1 MDIHKAEI
9 FGKEYVIEELIYN
22 LTEKIK
28 ERNNSRRVTSYICK
42 SLQLIPQGKYL
53 SEDIFSMFDD
63 KPKKERTAKEIVE
76 EVVEKAGLVRL
87 RSGKESILFVR

>member
-1 MDIHKAEI
+1 MDIHKAQI

-28 ERNNSRRVTSYICK
+28 ERNNSRRITSYICK

-53 SEDIFSMFDD
+53 SEDIFSMFEE

-87 RSGKESILFVR
+87 RSGN

>member
-28 ERNNSRRVTSYICK
+28 ERNNSRRITSYICK

-87 RSGKESILFVR
+87 RSGNEGI

>member
-28 ERNNSRRVTSYICK
+28 ERNNSRRITSYICK

-87 RSGKESILFVR
+87 ISGN

>member
-1 MDIHKAEI
+1 MDVHKAEI

-28 ERNNSRRVTSYICK
+28 ERNNSRRITSYICK

-87 RSGKESILFVR
+87 RSGN

>member
-9 FGKEYVIEELIYN
+9 FGKEYVIEELLYN

-28 ERNNSRRVTSYICK
+28 ERNNSRRITSYICK

-53 SEDIFSMFDD
+53 SEDIFSMFEE

-87 RSGKESILFVR
+87 RSGD

>member
-28 ERNNSRRVTSYICK
+28 ERNNSRRITSYICK

-53 SEDIFSMFDD
+53 SEDIFSMFEE

-87 RSGKESILFVR
+87 RSGHESI

>member
-28 ERNNSRRVTSYICK
+28 ERNNSRRITSYICK

-53 SEDIFSMFDD
+53 SEDIFSMFEE

-87 RSGKESILFVR
+87 KVGNESI

>member
-28 ERNNSRRVTSYICK
+28 ERNNSRRITSYICK

-87 RSGKESILFVR
+87 KRGN

>member
-53 SEDIFSMFDD
+53 SEDIFSMFEE
-63 KPKKERTAKEIVE
+63 KPKKERTAKEIIE

-87 RSGKESILFVR
+87 RSGN

>member
-53 SEDIFSMFDD
+53 SEDIFSMFED

-87 RSGKESILFVR
+87 RSGD

>member
-28 ERNNSRRVTSYICK
+28 ERNNSRRITSYICK

-53 SEDIFSMFDD
+53 SEDIFTMFDD
-63 KPKKERTAKEIVE
+63 KPKKARTATQIVE
-76 EVVEKAGLVRL
+76 EVADKAGLVSL
-87 RSGKESILFVR
+87 RSGNESI

>member
-9 FGKEYVIEELIYN
+9 FGKGYVIEELVYN

-63 KPKKERTAKEIVE
+63 KPKKERSAKEIVE
-76 EVVEKAGLVRL
+76 EVVERAGLVRL
-87 RSGKESILFVR
+87 RSGN

>member
-9 FGKEYVIEELIYN
+9 FGKEYVIEELIYT

-28 ERNNSRRVTSYICK
+28 ERNNSRRITSYICK

-87 RSGKESILFVR
+87 RSGN

>member
-28 ERNNSRRVTSYICK
+28 ERNNSRRITSYICK

-87 RSGKESILFVR
+87 RSGNESL

>member
-9 FGKEYVIEELIYN
+9 FGKEYVIEELLYN

-28 ERNNSRRVTSYICK
+28 ERNNSRRITSYICK

-53 SEDIFSMFDD
+53 SEDIFTMFDD

-87 RSGKESILFVR
+87 RSGD

>member
-63 KPKKERTAKEIVE
+63 KPKKERSAKEIVE

-87 RSGKESILFVR
+87 RSGN

>member
-28 ERNNSRRVTSYICK
+28 ERNNSRRITSYICK

-63 KPKKERTAKEIVE
+63 KPKKERSAKEIVE

-87 RSGKESILFVR
+87 RSGN

>member
-9 FGKEYVIEELIYN
+9 FGKEYVIEELLYN

-28 ERNNSRRVTSYICK
+28 ERNNSRRITSYICK

-87 RSGKESILFVR
+87 KGGN

>member
-9 FGKEYVIEELIYN
+9 FGKEYVIEELIYS

-76 EVVEKAGLVRL
+76 EVVKKAGLVRL
-87 RSGKESILFVR
+87 KVGNESI

>member
-9 FGKEYVIEELIYN
+9 FGKEYVIEELIYS

-53 SEDIFSMFDD
+53 SEDIFSMFEE

-87 RSGKESILFVR
+87 TSGNESI

>member
-28 ERNNSRRVTSYICK
+28 ERNNSRRITSYICK

-63 KPKKERTAKEIVE
+63 KPKKERTAKEIIE

-87 RSGKESILFVR
+87 RSGN

>member
-28 ERNNSRRVTSYICK
+28 ERNNSRRITSYICK

-87 RSGKESILFVR
+87 RSGHESI

>member
-1 MDIHKAEI
+1 MDIRKAEI

-28 ERNNSRRVTSYICK
+28 ERNNSRRITSYICK

-63 KPKKERTAKEIVE
+63 KPKKERSAKEIVE

-87 RSGKESILFVR
+87 ISGN

>member
-28 ERNNSRRVTSYICK
+28 ERNNSRRITSYICK

-76 EVVEKAGLVRL
+76 EVVERAGLVRL
-87 RSGKESILFVR
+87 RSGN

>member
-63 KPKKERTAKEIVE
+63 KPKKERSAKEIVE
-76 EVVEKAGLVRL
+76 EVVKKAGLVRL
-87 RSGKESILFVR
+87 TSGNESI

>member
-9 FGKEYVIEELIYN
+9 FGKGYVIEELIYN

-28 ERNNSRRVTSYICK
+28 ERNNFRRVTSYICK

-53 SEDIFSMFDD
+53 SEDIFSMFEE
-63 KPKKERTAKEIVE
+63 KTKKERTAKEIVE

-87 RSGKESILFVR
+87 NSGN

>member
-9 FGKEYVIEELIYN
+9 FGKGYIIDELIYS
-22 LTEKIK
+22 LMEKMEHKRDNKRIIGY
-28 ERNNSRRVTSYICK
+28 VCK

-53 SEDIFSMFDD
+53 SEDIYSMFEN

-76 EVVEKAGLVRL
+76 EVVKKAGLVRL
-87 RSGKESILFVR
+87 NSGN

>member
-28 ERNNSRRVTSYICK
+28 ERNNSRRITSYICK

-63 KPKKERTAKEIVE
+63 KPKKERSAKEIVE

-87 RSGKESILFVR
+87 RSGDESI

>member
-9 FGKEYVIEELIYN
+9 FGKAYVIEELIYT

-28 ERNNSRRVTSYICK
+28 ERNNSRIITSYICN

-53 SEDIFSMFDD
+53 SEDIFSMFEE

-87 RSGKESILFVR
+87 RRGN

>member
-28 ERNNSRRVTSYICK
+28 ERNNSRRITSYICK

-53 SEDIFSMFDD
+53 SEDIFTMFDD

-76 EVVEKAGLVRL
+76 EVVEKAGVVRL
-87 RSGKESILFVR
+87 RSGD

>member
-9 FGKEYVIEELIYN
+9 FGKEYVIEELLYN

-28 ERNNSRRVTSYICK
+28 ERNNSRRITSYICK

-87 RSGKESILFVR
+87 KGGNESI

>member
-28 ERNNSRRVTSYICK
+28 ERNNSRRITSYICK

-87 RSGKESILFVR
+87 ISGNESI

>member
-28 ERNNSRRVTSYICK
+28 ERNNSRRITSYICK

-63 KPKKERTAKEIVE
+63 KPKKERSAKEIVE

-87 RSGKESILFVR
+87 RSGD

>member
-28 ERNNSRRVTSYICK
+28 ERNNSRRITSYICK

-63 KPKKERTAKEIVE
+63 KSKKERTAKEIVE

-87 RSGKESILFVR
+87 RSGD

>member
-28 ERNNSRRVTSYICK
+28 ERNNSRRITSYICK

-63 KPKKERTAKEIVE
+63 KPKKERSAKEIVE

-87 RSGKESILFVR
+87 RRGN

>member
-28 ERNNSRRVTSYICK
+28 ERNNSRRITSYICK

-76 EVVEKAGLVRL
+76 EVVERAGLVRL
-87 RSGKESILFVR
+87 KGGNESI

>member
-9 FGKEYVIEELIYN
+9 FGKEYVIEELVYN
-22 LTEKIK
+22 LTEKIR
-28 ERNNSRRVTSYICK
+28 ERNQVRRVTSYICK

-87 RSGKESILFVR
+87 KGGN